1 MNSKLYIGNLSYSIT
16 EDELRRL
23 FLQAG
28 VVNSVWL
35 GKDRMS
41 GRSRGF
47 AFVEMSNPAEA
58 QKAIEIFNGQSFGDR
73 NLRVSLANPREEF
86 GQAAPGRGRRDA
98 RRPPQRGGG
107 KHD

>member
-1 MNSKLYIGNLSYSIT
+1 MNFKLYVGNLSYSTT

-28 VVNSVWL
+28 AVNSVWL

-47 AFVEMSNPAEA
+47 AFVEMSNPVEA
-58 QKAIEIFNGQSFGDR
+58 QKAIEMFNGQSLDDR

-86 GQAAPGRGRRDA
+86 GQSAQDRGRGDSRRS
-98 RRPPQRGGG
+98 PQRGSSRGA
-107 KHD
+107 